1 MMKTTTFITSINSK
15 LESSFQ
21 SIHNKRMKNKKA
33 FIDRKNN
40 ELITIGFDPEW
51 AAEKVK
57 EQGLDRWGWIDDN
70 DRDIPAS
77 WEAVELP
84 A

>member
-1 MMKTTTFITSINSK
+1 
-15 LESSFQ
+15 
-21 SIHNKRMKNKKA
+21 MKNKKA

-70 DRDIPAS
+70 GRNIPAS